1 MKYILIVLYSLIFL
15 SCNGQNNFK
24 KIEYNFK
31 PSFLHKTRFTIDI
44 NKKTLEQ
51 YTYQDRYRIKEKG
64 NGKSYKVRF
73 VDTLIVHNQ
82 NRFTIP
88 KSDLKYFLNE
98 ITDVKLDTNITIKKF
113 VMDGIRYSINLS
125 NKKNLVT
132 INSNYTKRGVDETK
146 TSYTL
151 IDAFFNLSY
160 KILNEK
166 ESIKTLENIQDYFD
180 YGLPIKKVSNEPIE
194 YRVWGSVSGCRDNN
208 SELINL
214 LNNLPNKKPVIFDLR
229 NGSFSYCL
237 NAVLIEYSKKK
248 QIFLYGDKSANRS
261 KKILDEIELAEKN
274 GEKLNKLRVQAYE
287 THKRIFNRWKE
298 NKSLNSFLTRDEVLK
313 TIANTIYSK

>member
-1 MKYILIVLYSLIFL
+1 
-15 SCNGQNNFK
+15 
-24 KIEYNFK
+24 
-31 PSFLHKTRFTIDI
+31 
-44 NKKTLEQ
+44 
-51 YTYQDRYRIKEKG
+51 
-64 NGKSYKVRF
+64 
-73 VDTLIVHNQ
+73 
-82 NRFTIP
+82 
-88 KSDLKYFLNE
+88 
-98 ITDVKLDTNITIKKF
+98 
-113 VMDGIRYSINLS
+113 
-125 NKKNLVT
+125 
-132 INSNYTKRGVDETK
+132 
-146 TSYTL
+146 
-151 IDAFFNLSY
+151 
-160 KILNEK
+160 
-166 ESIKTLENIQDYFD
+166 
-180 YGLPIKKVSNEPIE
+180 LPIKKVSNEPIE